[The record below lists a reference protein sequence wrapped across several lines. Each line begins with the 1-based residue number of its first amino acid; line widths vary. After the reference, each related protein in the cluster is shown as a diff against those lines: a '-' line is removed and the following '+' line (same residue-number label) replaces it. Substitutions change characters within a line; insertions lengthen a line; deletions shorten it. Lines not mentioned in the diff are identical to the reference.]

1 VVSPAA
7 GSRVSEF
14 FEEVRADIDQLE
26 IDHVDDGIPTTTV
39 VKAID

>member
-7 GSRVSEF
+7 ACSLLDF
-14 FEEVRADIDQLE
+14 CEEVRADIDQFE
-26 IDHVDDGIPTTTV
+26 IDHVDDVPTTAI